1 MAFSLTNPTKRGRAQ
16 RVAQKHAGDAFESEL
31 GHAFELAAAR
41 GVAWITKR
49 PTPVAITRVDAGG
62 AVRGKL
68 TGSPGVDYVG
78 ALRGGRSIFLE
89 AKRCSAGTFPL
100 SAIESPQWREMERVG
115 PLGAAR
121 VLVVRWQPD
130 TAKGVALLGG
140 HRVAICLVPWSI
152 VESAR
157 ANGDASLSAETLAAH
172 ADATGLLWV
181 DRLAEV
187 DPLLRVVK

>member
-1 MAFSLTNPTKRGRAQ
+1 MAFNLTNPSRRGSAQ
-16 RVAQKHAGDAFESEL
+16 RTAQKHAGDAFELEIK
-31 GHAFELAAAR
+31 HAFELAAAR

-49 PTPVAITRVDAGG
+49 PTPVAITRVDDGG
-62 AVRGKL
+62 AVRGRL
-68 TGSPGVDYVG
+68 IGSPGVDYVG

-100 SAIESPQWREMERVG
+100 DAIEPPQWSEMARVG

-121 VLVVRWQPD
+121 VLVVRWQPN
-130 TAKGVALLGG
+130 TAKGRALLVG
-140 HRVAICLVPWSI
+140 RPVAICLVPWSI
-152 VESAR
+152 LEAARDEES
-157 ANGDASLSAETLAAH
+157 ASLSAETLAAH